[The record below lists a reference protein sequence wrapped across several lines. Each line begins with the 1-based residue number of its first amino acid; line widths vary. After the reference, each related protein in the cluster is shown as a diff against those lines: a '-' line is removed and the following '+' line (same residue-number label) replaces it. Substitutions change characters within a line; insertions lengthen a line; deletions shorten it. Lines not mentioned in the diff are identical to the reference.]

1 MYLIYHLKKNNKKKK
16 IKQRKNWT
24 NEVGKKCT
32 PKQEKI
38 WYCIISFPV
47 KLPMCFTM
55 NEEVK
60 VFDVSG
66 LNEQYESVENIM
78 YYKKIQHVRS
88 RKVSI
93 YQVEY

>member
-16 IKQRKNWT
+16 LKQRKNWT

-47 KLPMCFTM
+47 KLPMCFPSVKEKTVLI
-55 NEEVK
+55 EVK
-60 VFDVSG
+60 NNK
-66 LNEQYESVENIM
+66 L
-78 YYKKIQHVRS
+78 
-88 RKVSI
+88 
-93 YQVEY
+93 